1 MQGELRLI
9 VAACAIACAFAV
21 PAAGAA
27 AVGPVDHFH
36 NVFADS
42 GNVCGIDVAETES
55 ISGVFTIVGNGVELN
70 AYSVQN
76 TWTSPATGKSVD
88 FHAAVLNTDTFSS
101 PTDNGDGTISFFFN
115 AAGMVQVRS
124 NGALLMH
131 GSGQISTELTL
142 DGTTFAFVS
151 FKVLSQGG
159 QSPNVDTC
167 PAIVGALS

>member
-101 PTDNGDGTISFFFN
+101 PTDNGDGTISFFFE
-115 AAGMVQVRS
+115 AAGWCKSDPTGRCSCTARVKSARS
-124 NGALLMH
+124 
-131 GSGQISTELTL
+131 SRST
-142 DGTTFAFVS
+142 ARRS
-151 FKVLSQGG
+151 RS
-159 QSPNVDTC
+159 SRSRC
-167 PAIVGALS
+167 